1 LTIQLLYISDFMG
14 LGIEVYFILILLGI
28 PTFFFWRWLFKK
40 YIQADKIRKIA
51 VWAATIISTPL
62 LYVGIGILYIFSV
75 SYYPTH
81 DFDKQ
86 RWHTDEDNRYE
97 LSDDLIKSKMLI
109 GKTKNEVR
117 QLLGNETK
125 NQDSVN
131 TWYYGLGYRPGLFNI
146 DPSYLEIE
154 FQNNKVSDVEQYK

>member
-1 LTIQLLYISDFMG
+1 LTIQQLYIPEI
-14 LGIEVYFILILLGI
+14 LGISIEVYFILILLGI

-40 YIQADKIRKIA
+40 YIQADKTRKIA
-51 VWAATIISTPL
+51 VWVATIILTPVIYISIVM
-62 LYVGIGILYIFSV
+62 LYVFSV

-81 DFDKQ
+81 DFDKR
-86 RWHTDEDNRYE
+86 RWLTDEDNRYE

-117 QLLGNETK
+117 LLLGNETE

-154 FQNNKVSDVEQYK
+154 FQNNKVLDVEQYK